1 MMTTVDVYQGNQ
13 IGGCITVIT
22 ASKGNEIH
30 RIMIDYGESL
40 PGSHESDFSY
50 PWEEEPVDAVFFT
63 HYHGD
68 HVGRIMEIPEHI
80 PLYMGKTAR
89 QVMQNIH
96 KHLSYIE
103 GSEGELHKKEY
114 ELLMDDTRVHTF
126 QYNSLERCYDSV
138 KDIPL
143 FTIEPYSV
151 DHSAYDA
158 YMYLIEAEDDTKET
172 GKKVIVHTGDF
183 RGHGRR
189 GKAMLK
195 VIDYYIHE
203 NRKSVTYND
212 KNRRGREVD
221 ILITEGTMMSRL
233 TEHVKTEL
241 QMQIEAMEYL
251 REHRHAFLICSS
263 TNLDSLAG
271 FYQAWQNVS
280 LPYKGYM
287 YTYSKYYK
295 EQMKTFSDAAGGF
308 SDVYTFDHVFCLD
321 LEKKLTKDTWDEPK
335 MQKELMRENGF
346 LAVIKPEP
354 FCEKYIDAFLDC
366 EDKPVIIYSMW
377 DGYLDPNHK
386 AYNKEW
392 NEFLQA
398 QEKKGVEIKHLHTS
412 GHATKQ
418 MLEDVIKAINPQ
430 EAIIPMHTECPEE
443 FLKLDLGEKLKR
455 IQKC

>member
-1 MMTTVDVYQGNQ
+1 M
-13 IGGCITVIT
+13 
-22 ASKGNEIH
+22 
-30 RIMIDYGESL
+30 
-40 PGSHESDFSY
+40 
-50 PWEEEPVDAVFFT
+50 DAVFFT

-68 HVGRIMEIPEHI
+68 HVGRIMEIPKHI

-89 QVMQNIH
+89 KVMQNIH
-96 KHLSYIE
+96 KHLSYVE
-103 GSEGELHKKEY
+103 GPEGVLHKTEY
-114 ELLMDDTRVHTF
+114 ELLMDDTRIHTF
-126 QYNSLERCYDSV
+126 QYNSLKRCYDSV
-138 KDIPL
+138 KEIPL

-158 YMYLIEAEDDTKET
+158 YMYLIEAEDDTSET

-195 VIDYYIHE
+195 IIDYYIHKHGE
-203 NRKSVTYND
+203 TAIHND
-212 KNRRGREVD
+212 KDKRCRKVD

-241 QMQIEAMEYL
+241 QMQMEATEYL

-263 TNLDSLAG
+263 TNLDSLAS
-271 FYQAWQNVS
+271 FYQAWQNAS
-280 LPYKGYM
+280 LPYKGYI

-295 EQMKTFSDAAGGF
+295 EQLKTFSDTAGGF
-308 SDVYTFDHVFCLD
+308 SDVYIFEHVFCLD
-321 LEKKLTKDTWDEPK
+321 LEKKLTKDNWDETK
-335 MQKELMRENGF
+335 LQKDLMREKGF
-346 LAVIKPEP
+346 LAVIKPEF

-392 NEFLQA
+392 HEFIQA
-398 QEKKGVEIKHLHTS
+398 QEKKGVEIKHLHTG

-430 EAIIPMHTECPEE
+430 EEIIPMHTECPEE
-443 FLKLDLGEKLKR
+443 FLKLDLGKELKSR
-455 IQKC
+455 IKKNSN